1 MKKKCLPRKVK
12 GGLYEDIKK
21 PKGRAI
27 VNKMEKGG
35 VKVDDIK
42 KPKGRAIVNKMFGGG
57 PFDEDVTVGSSA
69 TTDGGSTQDNSNGGG
84 NSGEKGGGIS
94 ASQVVASIKGL
105 GAGAETMANLGGK
118 KKKTGKDVVASTTG
132 MMEAGAGIGS
142 IAGPI
147 GGAIGAGAG
156 LLVGLGTGLID
167 KYITNKKIAKA
178 NAKAK
183 AELIDS
189 YSKSLVD
196 AKLASSDSYSLN
208 QSKLNGTSLA
218 DLISDQQL
226 TDMAKAKTGMMAKGG
241 VKIEDIKN
249 PKGRAIVNGM
259 KDGGSKNYK
268 LKQDKEGNVLGPN
281 GKPLASGA
289 VQQPLVDPID
299 LIAGVSSLAKNAG
312 KLAAKAGMKALNY
325 SKNKIIA
332 EIAAP
337 FIAQYEIDGQ
347 NVPLTY
353 KPNKKGGQVVGPGGP
368 KEDKVAANIPDG
380 SFVVPAEN
388 AHMAKAIRSLVL
400 GDTPT
405 KKASVKSGKTN
416 VKLSD
421 GEHVFTPKEVKLI
434 TAKGIDL
441 NALAPN
447 ADAKLDNGLQKLAEG
462 GKKISQSQID
472 KDASSLTEAQ
482 FKKKYNVGFKEYNAN
497 KQKVVDE
504 INNGKKVYTKEEL
517 QNQKNNSLINYG
529 IERLKKEGASE
540 KEINSWKATAKKGM
554 NKEDYGSF
562 QYAFEHWKK
571 SYRYHSTIKDV
582 TSKID
587 KRWNEAYT
595 QKYRTLEKIAKESGI
610 KNPTSKDVLDIE
622 KKFFSTH
629 KPTFGK
635 EQLYQNKEN
644 LTAEEQKISD
654 KYFGEYKK
662 NKENAD
668 IVYSKRDAI
677 KKQIN
682 AFGDDNGQEASVKQ
696 LYESLFNEKTTK
708 NEAPSSVD
716 NGIRSILKKET
727 PTTTI
732 PTTKPGTAPVGNPN
746 IPTVTLDAN
755 GNVVPSTNTAKT
767 GTGTGK
773 RLPKKGAPVAKR
785 KTVEPIKPPAT
796 FVTDNAKIDKELAA
810 MAPTASTASTTTTPP
825 KTESKP
831 GTFAKIADALGGPA
845 GLASLG
851 QVAIGLIHSEAT
863 ERPLD
868 HVSPELMLAYKDA
881 IATKTE
887 LANEADYGLSDKVK
901 ISAKNEIEANRLQ
914 AMNDIV
920 AITSGQGANASLRQL
935 AQDKNKALIGLDI
948 ADADVKLKKKQLV
961 LAAGDQVASLANSID
976 QRRRKIFED
985 DSVDYQQ
992 KSAANAD
999 LINAGLT
1006 NFVNNLAYQKGE
1018 KDRAA
1023 REEKYGYTMVA
1034 VPNAKVTQPD
1044 NKQE

>member
-1 MKKKCLPRKVK
+1 MKKKCLPRKAK
-12 GGLYEDIKK
+12 GGVYEDIKK

-84 NSGEKGGGIS
+84 NSEEKGGGIS

-105 GAGAETMANLGGK
+105 GAGADVMANVGGK

-132 MMEAGAGIGS
+132 MMSAGAGIGS
-142 IAGPI
+142 VAGPI

-241 VKIEDIKN
+241 VKIDDIKN

-259 KDGGSKNYK
+259 KDGGSK
-268 LKQDKEGNVLGPN
+268 
-281 GKPLASGA
+281 
-289 VQQPLVDPID
+289 
-299 LIAGVSSLAKNAG
+299 
-312 KLAAKAGMKALNY
+312 
-325 SKNKIIA
+325 
-332 EIAAP
+332 
-337 FIAQYEIDGQ
+337 
-347 NVPLTY
+347 
-353 KPNKKGGQVVGPGGP
+353 GGEVVGPGGP

-405 KKASVKSGKTN
+405 KKAAVKSGKTN

-447 ADAKLDNGLQKLAEG
+447 ADTMLDNGLQKLADG
-462 GKKISQSQID
+462 GTKKAKKKDIEDQMKSDYSKLSIAGFEQKYGVTIEEFKKDSTSAANKAVKKMEESPKSAKTQSLKTAQKNPQLIEDYLNETDQTKARSLLNKIKVLYPD
-472 KDASSLTEAQ
+472 KVNALSSHLTKIVSVNEKNKSVDQTQAKNNQ
-482 FKKKYNVGFKEYNAN
+482 YNDFDQKFKKKVDDYNALYE
-497 KQKVVDE
+497 KA
-504 INNGKKVYTKEEL
+504 
-517 QNQKNNSLINYG
+517 KNNPDKYSPELLQSLKNNADNYKKYYKNFKNQSVTG
-529 IERLKKEGASE
+529 KNENELSDNRLK
-540 KEINSWKATAKKGM
+540 IV
-554 NKEDYGSF
+554 DYF
-562 QYAFEHWKK
+562 
-571 SYRYHSTIKDV
+571 
-582 TSKID
+582 
-587 KRWNEAYT
+587 
-595 QKYRTLEKIAKESGI
+595 
-610 KNPTSKDVLDIE
+610 
-622 KKFFSTH
+622 
-629 KPTFGK
+629 
-635 EQLYQNKEN
+635 
-644 LTAEEQKISD
+644 
-654 KYFGEYKK
+654 KK
-662 NKENAD
+662 NHFQDYN
-668 IVYSKRDAI
+668 Y
-677 KKQIN
+677 
-682 AFGDDNGQEASVKQ
+682 
-696 LYESLFNEKTTK
+696 KT
-708 NEAPSSVD
+708 EPSSV
-716 NGIRSILKKET
+716 S
-727 PTTTI
+727 
-732 PTTKPGTAPVGNPN
+732 TAQTVVSSKTAVPAGNPN

-755 GNVVPSTNTAKT
+755 GNAIIAPSAPKTAT

-773 RLPKKGAPVAKR
+773 RLPKKGAPAAKR
-785 KTVEPIKPPAT
+785 ETVEPIKQIPAT
-796 FVTDNAKIDKELAA
+796 FVTDNARIDKELAA
-810 MAPTASTASTTTTPP
+810 MTPTASTASTTTTPP
-825 KTESKP
+825 KTESKA

-901 ISAKNEIEANRLQ
+901 VSAKNEIEANRLQ

-920 AITSGQGANASLRQL
+920 AVTSGQGANASLRQL
-935 AQDKNKALIGLDI
+935 AQDKNKAIVGLDI
-948 ADADVKLKKKQLV
+948 ADADAKLKKKQLA

-985 DSVDYQQ
+985 DSLDYQQ

-1023 REEKYGYTMVA
+1023 REEKYGNTTITIQN
-1034 VPNAKVTQPD
+1034 PNEVT
-1044 NKQE
+1044 KQG